1 MPMPLLDKPAK
12 PLPIWLFAP
21 NDWASGDWAKERR
34 REAPAV
40 LAWADAQGF
49 EGKPGQVLSIPDGQ
63 GRVTRVLA
71 GLPAQ
76 PDPFSY
82 AAIAQALHGGDYR
95 FASPLKAEQA
105 ELAALGWALQDYRF
119 SRYRKPPGKAA
130 PRLVWPEAADKAR
143 VKAVHDAIVLARDLI
158 NTPAGDLGPAELA
171 EAAALVAKAHK
182 AKLRI
187 VSGEALRK
195 GYPLV
200 HMVGRAAAAHRQ
212 PRLIDLTWGSP
223 KAPKLTLVGKGVCFD
238 SGGLD
243 IKPASGMLLMKKD
256 MGGAAI
262 MLGLA
267 QAVMARKLNVRLR
280 LLIPAVENAISG
292 DAFRPGDVMRSRKG
306 LTVEIGNTD
315 AEGRLILADALA
327 EADAEKPD
335 LLLDAATLTGAAR
348 VAVGPDLPALF
359 SPDDGLADAMLK
371 AGLAA
376 ADPLW
381 RLPLH
386 TPYRDYLDSKVA
398 DINNA
403 GDTPFGGA
411 ITAALFLK
419 EFVTETRAYAHLDTF
434 GWSSR
439 PRPGRPVGGEATG
452 LRALFRF
459 IEDRFGKS

>member
-1 MPMPLLDKPAK
+1 MPLPLLDKAAK

-21 NDWASGDWAKERR
+21 GEWNNERR

-40 LAWADAQGF
+40 LAWAEAQGF
-49 EGKPGQVLSIPDGQ
+49 EGKPGQVLTIPDGQ

-82 AAIAQALHGGDYR
+82 AAIAAAVGSNTYH
-95 FASPLKAEQA
+95 FASALKPEQA

-119 SRYRKPPGKAA
+119 SRYRKPPIKAA
-130 PRLVWPEAADKAR
+130 PRLVWPEHADKAR
-143 VKAVHDAIVLARDLI
+143 VRALHDAIVLARDLI

-171 EAAALVAKAHK
+171 DAVAKVAKAHK

-187 VSGEALRK
+187 VQGEPLRK

-212 PRLIDLTWGSP
+212 PRLIDLTWGSA

-267 QAVMARKLNVRLR
+267 QAIMARKLNVRLR

-292 DAFRPGDVMRSRKG
+292 DAFRPGDVTRSRKG

-327 EADAEKPD
+327 DADAAKPD

-359 SPDDGLADAMLK
+359 SPDDALAEALLK
-371 AGLAA
+371 AGLNA

-386 TPYRDYLDSKVA
+386 APYRDYLDSKVA

-434 GWSSR
+434 GWSPR

-459 IEDRFGKS
+459 VEDRFGKR

>member
-1 MPMPLLDKPAK
+1 MPMPLLDKAAK

>member
-1 MPMPLLDKPAK
+1 MPLPLLDKAAK

-21 NDWASGDWAKERR
+21 GDWAKERR

-40 LAWADAQGF
+40 LAWAEAQGF
-49 EGKPGQVLSIPDGQ
+49 EGRPGQVLSIPDGQ
-63 GRVTRVLA
+63 GRITRVLA

-82 AAIAQALHGGDYR
+82 AAIAQALHGGDFR
-95 FASPLKAEQA
+95 FASALKAEQA
-105 ELAALGWALQDYRF
+105 EMAALGWALQDYRF
-119 SRYRKPPGKAA
+119 TRYRKPPAQGTA
-130 PRLVWPEAADKAR
+130 RLLWPEAADKAR
-143 VKAVHDAIVLARDLI
+143 VKALHDAIVLARDLI

-171 EAAALVAKAHK
+171 ATVASVAKAHK

-212 PRLIDLTWGSP
+212 PRLIDLTWGP
-223 KAPKLTLVGKGVCFD
+223 AKAPKLTLVGKGVCFD

-243 IKPASGMLLMKKD
+243 IKPSSGMLLMKKD

-267 QAVMARKLNVRLR
+267 QAIMARKLNVRLR

-292 DAFRPGDVMRSRKG
+292 DAFRPGDVTRSRKG

-327 EADAEKPD
+327 DADAEKPD

-359 SPDDGLADAMLK
+359 SPDDALAEAMLK
-371 AGLAA
+371 AGQNA

-386 TPYRDYLDSKVA
+386 APYRDYLDSKVA

-403 GDTPFGGA
+403 GDTPFAGA

-434 GWSSR
+434 GWSPR

-459 IEDRFGKS
+459 VEERFGKR